1 MACLGRDH
9 PAPVNN
15 IDASSGGIRRY
26 GRPSVRQLS
35 VENEGVT
42 MKAAVVFLVALSIG
56 RLASAQPSYDL
67 LIKGGHVIDGRN
79 GIDAVR
85 DVAIKAGRIAAVA
98 ADIPSAQATKT
109 VDAAG
114 LYVTPGLVDI
124 HVHGYHGE
132 KGTAY
137 AGGPLGVPI
146 DAFSLRSCVTTVAD
160 AGSSGWRNFDDFKAR
175 IIDTSKTRVTAF
187 LNIVGYG
194 MGGGKFEQ
202 NLADMEVKPT
212 ADMALKH
219 KGVIVGVK
227 SAHFNGAEW
236 TPYERA
242 VEAGTIANI
251 PVMVDFGSARVRTIK
266 ELFERVFRPG
276 DIYTHAYAGGG
287 RGELIDGKV
296 NPAIFAA
303 QKKGIIFDIGHGG
316 GSFVWQT
323 AVQAF
328 KEGYYPDSLSSDLHV
343 SSMNAGMKDMTN
355 IMSKFLALGMPL
367 KDVVVRSTWNPAKEI
382 KLEQLGN
389 LSVGAPA
396 DIAVLRLEKGKF
408 GFLDQRG
415 GRLDGTQR
423 LGCELTL
430 RDGAVVYD
438 LNGLAS
444 EAWEKMAPK

>member
-1 MACLGRDH
+1 
-9 PAPVNN
+9 
-15 IDASSGGIRRY
+15 
-26 GRPSVRQLS
+26 
-35 VENEGVT
+35 
-42 MKAAVVFLVALSIG
+42 MKRVVVCLVALSVA
-56 RLASAQPSYDL
+56 RLASAQASYDL
-67 LIKGGHVIDGRN
+67 LLRGGHVIDGRN

-85 DVAIKAGRIAAVA
+85 DVAIKDGKVAAVA
-98 ADIPSAQATKT
+98 ANIPPTQATKT

-137 AGGPLGVPI
+137 AGGPLGVPV

-175 IIDTSKTRVTAF
+175 IIDKSKTRIVAF
-187 LNIVGYG
+187 LNIVGHG
-194 MGGGKFEQ
+194 MGGGTVEQ

-212 ADMALKH
+212 ADLALTH

-227 SAHFNGAEW
+227 SAHFNGPEW

-242 VEAGTIANI
+242 VEAGTIADI

-287 RGELIDGKV
+287 RELIGGKV

-355 IMSKFLALGMPL
+355 IMSKFLALGMSL
-367 KDVVVRSTWNPAKEI
+367 RDVVVRSTWNPAKEI
-382 KLEQLGN
+382 KLEQLGH

-415 GRLDGTQR
+415 GRLDGRQR

-430 RDGAVVYD
+430 RDGAVAYD
-438 LNGLAS
+438 LNGLAA
-444 EAWEKMAPK
+444 EAWQKMAPPAPPR

>member
-1 MACLGRDH
+1 MTR
-9 PAPVNN
+9 
-15 IDASSGGIRRY
+15 
-26 GRPSVRQLS
+26 
-35 VENEGVT
+35 T
-42 MKAAVVFLVALSIG
+42 VVVLVALSMA
-56 RLASAQPSYDL
+56 RLASAQTSYDL
-67 LIKGGHVIDGRN
+67 LLKGGHVIDGRN

-85 DVAIKAGRIAAVA
+85 DVGIKDGRIAAVA
-98 ADIPSAQATKT
+98 ANIPSPQATKT

-175 IIDTSKTRVTAF
+175 IIDKSKTRVTAF

-194 MGGGKFEQ
+194 MGGGKVEQ
-202 NLADMEVKPT
+202 DLADMEVKPT

-219 KGVIVGVK
+219 KGVIVGIK
-227 SAHFNGAEW
+227 SAHFNGPEW
-236 TPYERA
+236 APYERA
-242 VEAGTIANI
+242 VEAGTIASI

-343 SSMNAGMKDMTN
+343 TSMNAGMKDMTN
-355 IMSKFLALGMPL
+355 IMSKFLALGMAL

-396 DIAVLRLEKGKF
+396 DVAVLRLEKGKV

-415 GRLDGTQR
+415 GRLAGTQK

-438 LNGLAS
+438 LNGIAA
-444 EAWEKMAPK
+444 EAWEKMAPPAPRAPGVRH